1 MDKKIVCNVMV
12 GTEQFSL
19 NPLTELDEEVV
30 RKAANLINDK
40 MQFYQKKN
48 GIKSTQR
55 LLALS
60 ALDFVMSNLKS
71 DIYFEDF
78 QDNVSEKLMALE
90 RTVDSVTGTQF

>member
-12 GTEQFSL
+12 GTEYFTLYPAS
-19 NPLTELDEEVV
+19 ELDEEIV

-40 MQFYQKKN
+40 MQYYQQKN

-60 ALDFVMSNLKS
+60 VLDFVMSNLKS
-71 DIYFEDF
+71 DIQYEDF
-78 QDNVSEKLMALE
+78 QDNISEKLIALE
-90 RTVDSVTGTQF
+90 KTVDSVIETQF

>member
-1 MDKKIVCNVMV
+1 MDKKIVCNLMV

-19 NPLTELDEEVV
+19 NPLTELDEEVA
-30 RKAANLINDK
+30 RKAANMINDK

-55 LLALS
+55 LLAIS

>member
-1 MDKKIVCNVMV
+1 MV

-19 NPLTELDEEVV
+19 NPLTELDEEVA
-30 RKAANLINDK
+30 RKAANMINDK

-78 QDNVSEKLMALE
+78 QDNVSEKLMA
-90 RTVDSVTGTQF
+90 

>member
-40 MQFYQKKN
+40 MQHYQKKN

-71 DIYFEDF
+71 ELHYDDF
-78 QDNVSEKLMALE
+78 QNNVSEKLITLE
-90 RTVDSVTGTQF
+90 RTLDSVIETQF

>member
-12 GTEQFSL
+12 GTEYFTL
-19 NPLTELDEEVV
+19 NPNNEFDEEIV
-30 RKAANLINDK
+30 RKAANLINEK
-40 MQFYQKKN
+40 MQHYQQKN

-71 DIYFEDF
+71 DLQYEDF
-78 QDNVSEKLMALE
+78 QDSVSEKLLGLE
-90 RTVDSVTGTQF
+90 KTVDSVIETQF

>member
-1 MDKKIVCNVMV
+1 MDKKIVCNIMV
-12 GTEQFSL
+12 GTEYFTL
-19 NPLTELDEEVV
+19 YPATELDEEVV

-40 MQFYQKKN
+40 MQFYQQKN

-71 DIYFEDF
+71 DLQYEEF
-78 QDNVSEKLMALE
+78 QDSVSQKLFTLEK
-90 RTVDSVTGTQF
+90 TVDAVIETQF

>member
-1 MDKKIVCNVMV
+1 MV

-19 NPLTELDEEVV
+19 NPLTELDEEVA
-30 RKAANLINDK
+30 RKAANMINYK

>member
-1 MDKKIVCNVMV
+1 MV

-19 NPLTELDEEVV
+19 NPLTELDEEVA
-30 RKAANLINDK
+30 RKAANMINDK
-40 MQFYQKKN
+40 MQFYQQKN

-71 DIYFEDF
+71 DLHYEDF
-78 QDNVSEKLMALE
+78 QDNISEKLIALE
-90 RTVDSVTGTQF
+90 RTVDSVIKT

>member
-1 MDKKIVCNVMV
+1 MV

-40 MQFYQKKN
+40 MQHYQKKN

-71 DIYFEDF
+71 ELHYDDF
-78 QDNVSEKLMALE
+78 QNNVSEKLITLE
-90 RTVDSVTGTQF
+90 RTLDSVIETQF

>member
-1 MDKKIVCNVMV
+1 MV
-12 GTEQFSL
+12 GTEHFSL
-19 NPLTELDEEVV
+19 NPLTELDEEVA
-30 RKAANLINDK
+30 RKAANMINDK

-90 RTVDSVTGTQF
+90 RTVDSVIGTQF

>member
-19 NPLTELDEEVV
+19 NPLIELDEEVV

-40 MQFYQKKN
+40 MQHYQQKN

-71 DIYFEDF
+71 ELHYDNF
-78 QDNVSEKLMALE
+78 QNNVSEKLIALE
-90 RTVDSVTGTQF
+90 RKVDSVIETQL

>member
-1 MDKKIVCNVMV
+1 MDKKIVCNLMV

-19 NPLTELDEEVV
+19 NPLTELDEEVA
-30 RKAANLINDK
+30 RKAANMINDK
-40 MQFYQKKN
+40 MQFYQQKN

-71 DIYFEDF
+71 DLHYEDF
-78 QDNVSEKLMALE
+78 QDNISEKLIALE
-90 RTVDSVTGTQF
+90 RTVDSVIKT

>member
-12 GTEQFSL
+12 GTEYFTL
-19 NPLTELDEEVV
+19 YPATELDEEVV

-40 MQFYQKKN
+40 MQYYQQKN

-60 ALDFVMSNLKS
+60 ALDYVMSNLKS
-71 DIYFEDF
+71 DLLYENF
-78 QDNVSEKLMALE
+78 QDSVSEKLMGLE
-90 RTVDSVTGTQF
+90 KIVDSVIETKF

>member
-1 MDKKIVCNVMV
+1 MDKKIVCNLMV

-19 NPLTELDEEVV
+19 NPLTELDEEVA
-30 RKAANLINDK
+30 RKAANMINNK

-71 DIYFEDF
+71 DIHFEDF

-90 RTVDSVTGTQF
+90 RTVDSVIKTQF

>member
-1 MDKKIVCNVMV
+1 M
-12 GTEQFSL
+12 
-19 NPLTELDEEVV
+19 
-30 RKAANLINDK
+30 INDK

>member
-12 GTEQFSL
+12 GTEYFTL

-40 MQFYQKKN
+40 MQYYQQKN
-48 GIKSTQR
+48 AIKSTQR

-71 DIYFEDF
+71 DLHYEDF
-78 QDNVSEKLMALE
+78 QDNISEKLVALE
-90 RTVDSVTGTQF
+90 RTVDSVIETQF

>member
-40 MQFYQKKN
+40 MQHYQQKN

-71 DIYFEDF
+71 ELHYDNF
-78 QDNVSEKLMALE
+78 QNNVSEKLIALE
-90 RTVDSVTGTQF
+90 RTVDSVIETQL

>member
-1 MDKKIVCNVMV
+1 MDKKIVCNLMV

-19 NPLTELDEEVV
+19 NPLTELDEEVA
-30 RKAANLINDK
+30 RKAANMINDK

-90 RTVDSVTGTQF
+90 RTVDSVTETQC

>member
-1 MDKKIVCNVMV
+1 MDKKIVCNLMV

-19 NPLTELDEEVV
+19 NPLTELDEEVA
-30 RKAANLINDK
+30 RKAANMINDK

>member
-1 MDKKIVCNVMV
+1 MV

-19 NPLTELDEEVV
+19 NPLTELDEEVA
-30 RKAANLINDK
+30 RKAANMINDK
-40 MQFYQKKN
+40 MQFYQQKN

-71 DIYFEDF
+71 DIHFEDF

-90 RTVDSVTGTQF
+90 RTVDSVIETQF

>member
-1 MDKKIVCNVMV
+1 MV

-19 NPLTELDEEVV
+19 NPLTELDEEVA
-30 RKAANLINDK
+30 RKAANMINNK

-71 DIYFEDF
+71 DIHFEDF

-90 RTVDSVTGTQF
+90 RTVDSVIKTQF

>member
-1 MDKKIVCNVMV
+1 MV

-19 NPLTELDEEVV
+19 NPLTELDEEVA
-30 RKAANLINDK
+30 RKAANMINDK